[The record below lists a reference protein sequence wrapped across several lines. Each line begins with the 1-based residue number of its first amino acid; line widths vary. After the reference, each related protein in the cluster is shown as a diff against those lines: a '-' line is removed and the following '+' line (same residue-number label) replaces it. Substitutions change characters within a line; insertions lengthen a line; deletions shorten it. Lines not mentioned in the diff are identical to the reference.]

1 MTYLVAPS
9 SYVPINTMVPSWI
22 DLRNSINGATSGK
35 REQKKNHKQQS
46 LDI

>member
-9 SYVPINTMVPSWI
+9 SYVPINTMVPSWM

-35 REQKKNHKQQS
+35 KTQKNSHKHQS